1 MTGRMQVKQQEDTM
15 ATNTEETGGSGRA
28 YPEDAVAFRAFLAE
42 IGETQGSFVRT
53 LLRLGDHRPKETVT
67 KSIQRMCAGSNKIS
81 GEMRV
86 LMQVFRNS
94 RRRRRA
100 AADEAEQAGVDAI
113 SV

>member
-1 MTGRMQVKQQEDTM
+1 MMTDT
-15 ATNTEETGGSGRA
+15 AEAGGSGRA
-28 YPEDAVAFRAFLAE
+28 YPEDAAAFREFLAE

-53 LLRLGDHRPKETVT
+53 LIRLGDHRPKETVT
-67 KSIQRMCAGSNKIS
+67 KSVQRMCAGSNKIS

-100 AADEAEQAGVDAI
+100 AAAEAGQAAMEAI